1 MNRILLLFLMAG
13 GFAFNPYSF
22 AENAVLSASAT
33 PAPSPALEPIKDS
46 DKKKL
51 LSDFQK
57 ALSSQ
62 KSALA
67 RQEKLSFKEL
77 SASQNSKIKKW
88 REEQKQERRQFFE
101 QHMSGPERRDFVQS
115 YLKIKAEFDASVKAE
130 YINAKKAWMEKSVS
144 LRSLQKDQEA
154 KFNSFLSQGFRPPAD
169 LWPAGN

>member
-1 MNRILLLFLMAG
+1 MFLFVV
-13 GFAFNPYSF
+13 GFAFGQHSF
-22 AENAVLSASAT
+22 AENTVLSTSAT
-33 PAPSPALEPIKDS
+33 PASTPTLEPIKDS
-46 DKKKL
+46 DKKKV

-57 ALSSQ
+57 ALSNQ
-62 KSALA
+62 KANLA

-115 YLKIKAEFDASVKAE
+115 YLKIKADFDASIKAE

-144 LRSLQKDQEA
+144 LRSLQKDQES
-154 KFNSFLSQGFRPPAD
+154 KFNSILSQGFRPPAE